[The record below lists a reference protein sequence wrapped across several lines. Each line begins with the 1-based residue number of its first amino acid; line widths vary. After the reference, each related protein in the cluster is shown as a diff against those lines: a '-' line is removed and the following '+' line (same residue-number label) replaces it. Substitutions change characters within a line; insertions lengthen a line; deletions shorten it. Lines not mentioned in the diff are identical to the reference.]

1 MSDQADAEFR
11 DFMAARWPGLVRL
24 SYGLTGDQ
32 ALAED
37 LAQTALVKAYAAWPR
52 VRRAD
57 SPDAYV
63 RRIVI
68 NTNSSRM
75 RTRRFSEHLMPTLP
89 DHGAPDQ
96 TRQQD
101 DRSALVAAL
110 MTLPDR
116 QRAVVVLRYWLD
128 LTEAQVADTL
138 GCSAGTVKSQASRA
152 LAKLR
157 LSPELAGGERL

>member
-75 RTRRFSEHLMPTLP
+75 RSRRFSEHLMPSLP
-89 DHGAPDQ
+89 DHGAPDETGQ
-96 TRQQD
+96 HD

-110 MTLPDR
+110 MTLPAR

-128 LTEAQVADTL
+128 LTESPGRRHSRLL
-138 GCSAGTVKSQASRA
+138 GRDGEKSGIQGAGQAAAESGTRRRGA
-152 LAKLR
+152 L
-157 LSPELAGGERL
+157 

>member
-11 DFMAARWPGLVRL
+11 DFMAARWPSLARL

-37 LAQTALVKAYAAWPR
+37 LAQTALVKAYSSWSR

-68 NTNSSRM
+68 STNSSR
-75 RTRRFSEHLMPTLP
+75 
-89 DHGAPDQ
+89 
-96 TRQQD
+96 
-101 DRSALVAAL
+101 
-110 MTLPDR
+110 
-116 QRAVVVLRYWLD
+116 
-128 LTEAQVADTL
+128 
-138 GCSAGTVKSQASRA
+138 
-152 LAKLR
+152 LR
-157 LSPELAGGERL
+157 LRQA